1 MKYTETTYNGTV
13 EFLAADDFVA
23 IPGCVT
29 ESVLV
34 KAGTPLT
41 AAGKGASTGTNAIG
55 IVLYDTDPAVNPNC
69 ALLVQGVIDLTKM
82 NTHSG
87 LELTAAQIA
96 AVLPGI
102 ICRTNI
108 GVNS

>member
-1 MKYTETTYNGTV
+1 
-13 EFLAADDFVA
+13 
-23 IPGCVT
+23 
-29 ESVLV
+29 
-34 KAGTPLT
+34 
-41 AAGKGASTGTNAIG
+41 
-55 IVLYDTDPAVNPNC
+55 
-69 ALLVQGVIDLTKM
+69 M

-87 LELTAAQIA
+87 LSLTAAAIN